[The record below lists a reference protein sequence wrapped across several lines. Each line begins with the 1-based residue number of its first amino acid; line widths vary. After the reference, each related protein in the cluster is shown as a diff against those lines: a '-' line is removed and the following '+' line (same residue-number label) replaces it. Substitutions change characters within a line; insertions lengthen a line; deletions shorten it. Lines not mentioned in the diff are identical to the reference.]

1 MKEDFFTFS
10 ESIRKE
16 NLSLTPSMEDYLE
29 MVYRLSMERGF
40 TRIQELS
47 NMLHVQ
53 PPSVTRMIQK
63 LAELGLVHYEKYG
76 VIRLTGLG
84 KLKGSLLLSRH
95 NIVATFLKSI
105 GVRTSLLEETEKI
118 EHTISKETQ
127 ICIADF
133 LSFLQENPEILVKFQ
148 DYKNAKD
155 NARESTSKKE

>member
-16 NLSLTPSMEDYLE
+16 NVSLTPSMEDYLE
-29 MVYRLSMERGF
+29 MVYRLSIETGF

-105 GVRTSLLEETEKI
+105 GVTASLLEETEKI

-133 LSFLQENPEILVKFQ
+133 LSFLEENPEILNKFRAF
-148 DYKNAKD
+148 KNAKD
-155 NARESTSKKE
+155 EARELF